1 MMEEQLHNS
10 PTRLK
15 GNNMLYSLNAWQ
27 RLGAYYHTHSQQ
39 VFVVDSQKEQADAP
53 VLLLHGYPRSSWDF
67 SLLYNSLAQQHR
79 VIAPDFLGF
88 GFSSKP
94 YPYDYSIIQQANIV
108 EAMLTQK
115 GIQHCHVIT
124 HNYGDAV
131 MLELLAR
138 QKSLGRQQFLS
149 VTFLG
154 SSLYDD
160 AQTPTLVQRA
170 LSSPVGPLLVQ
181 SMSRALILK
190 SFASLFGPHTQ
201 PTAQQL
207 KTAWQLISHDAGV
220 RCLPAVLAYF
230 KERKIH
236 KTRWAQALEESPI
249 PMALIRGTADPVAHK
264 KTIRRFKALQKPNS
278 LVFELPSI
286 GHYPH
291 IESPHE
297 TLKSWQYFL
306 QRCTAVPSNN

>member
-1 MMEEQLHNS
+1 MVKHQEDSAANVEDN
-10 PTRLK
+10 K
-15 GNNMLYSLNAWQ
+15 MLYSLNAWQ

-39 VFVVDSQKEQADAP
+39 VFVVDSQKEQVDAP

-94 YPYDYSIIQQANIV
+94 YPYDYSIVQQANIV
-108 EAMLTQK
+108 EAILTQK

-138 QKSLGRQQFLS
+138 QNSLGRQQFLS

-170 LSSPVGPLLVQ
+170 LSTPLGPLLVQ
-181 SMSRALILK
+181 SMSRALLLK
-190 SFASLFGPHTQ
+190 SFAGLFGPHTQ
-201 PTAQQL
+201 PTPQQL

-220 RCLPAVLAYF
+220 RCLPAVLTYF
-230 KERKIH
+230 KERK
-236 KTRWAQALEESPI
+236 TYQVRWAQALEESQI

-278 LVFELPSI
+278 LVFQLPSI

-291 IESPHE
+291 IESPQE
-297 TLKSWQYFL
+297 TLKSWRYFL
-306 QRCTAVPSNN
+306 QRCTAAPSNN